1 MCQIILQKLL
11 EELKPAWSG
20 KEVTRYFLGDSGYE
34 LLQVKP
40 GDWDANVYG
49 VFVENAANSDFMKS
63 KIIAIAEKV
72 LPVSSDPEL
81 ALSIIK
87 MQNANNPNEAI
98 RIFEKGVETIK
109 KLQEQQRQDALNA
122 QQQNLQEMAGR
133 EQAKMQVEN
142 NKVQGGIQ
150 EATIAANAKLK
161 DTEMKLD
168 AKGELMDVQKQNRID
183 EIMVYHELTKTQQ

>member
-1 MCQIILQKLL
+1 
-11 EELKPAWSG
+11 
-20 KEVTRYFLGDSGYE
+20 
-34 LLQVKP
+34 
-40 GDWDANVYG
+40 
-49 VFVENAANSDFMKS
+49 
-63 KIIAIAEKV
+63 
-72 LPVSSDPEL
+72 
-81 ALSIIK
+81 

-122 QQQNLQEMAGR
+122 QKQNAEIAMGR

-142 NKVQGGIQ
+142 NKVQGDIQ
-150 EATIAANAKLK
+150 VATIAAEAKLK

-183 EIMVYHELTKTQQ
+183 ERMVDHELTKTQQ